1 MRSLRSKI
9 SLQMLAVGVI
19 PVVTLGAAIYWALAQ
34 SVGTFSRELGA
45 SYRIM
50 EAQVVGANLT
60 SAARSVMAET
70 DTYLLERIKDVRIWA
85 MDPIVVEAAIQGDRV
100 TARLGWP
107 RYPEI
112 AKNEAAIKAIEQRMD
127 KTRTLDPLP
136 RTTQYLKDQLAES
149 KVFKELFFTDKNG
162 YNVAISNLTSDFVQ
176 SDEEWWVDAWNLGI
190 DIGGTSKIALE
201 RKPDAPRRLQ
211 VVYDQSA
218 GVWSVAI
225 SVRIEHPATKEP
237 LGVMKA
243 VLDISAVQ
251 AVASRKAAEIKDS
264 DVKVFAPD
272 GMLLADTSVKH
283 DLKFIMKPEG
293 NLLAKRFQPAE
304 LALKGSG
311 KPAGYLLGIGEF
323 HGTRT
328 PTEQVIGYAR
338 SSGAEYF
345 KDVPNFS
352 GLGWG
357 ATVGQGQA
365 TAFAPIQ
372 PLATL
377 EGNLQGL
384 HRYLGLLLAVV
395 AVLAAAA
402 SAATGLLVARGI
414 ARPVL
419 DLSRAA
425 DRISLGDLD
434 AKIAVRSRDEIGTLA
449 ESIERMRTS
458 LKAAI
463 ERMRARRAGE
473 SPAVRSGAGLK
484 G

>member
-9 SLQMLAVGVI
+9 SLQMLVVGVI
-19 PVVTLGAAIYWALAQ
+19 PVIALGAAIYWALTQ

-45 SYRIM
+45 SYQIM

-60 SAARSVMAET
+60 NAARSVMAEI
-70 DTYLLERIKDVRIWA
+70 DTYLLERIKDVRVWA
-85 MDPIVVEAAIQGDRV
+85 TEPLVVEAALQGDRLS
-100 TARLGWP
+100 ARLGWP
-107 RYPEI
+107 RYPEV
-112 AKNEAAIKAIEQRMD
+112 AKNEVAIKAIEQRME
-127 KTRTLDPLP
+127 KTRALNPVP
-136 RTTQYLKDQLAES
+136 RATQYLVDQLRES
-149 KVFKELFFTDKNG
+149 KVFKEVFFTDRNG

-176 SDEEWWVDAWNLGI
+176 SDEEWWVKAWENGIHIGKVGYDA
-190 DIGGTSKIALE
+190 
-201 RKPDAPRRLQ
+201 
-211 VVYDQSA
+211 SA
-218 GVWSVAI
+218 GVFSVDI
-225 SVRIEHPATKEP
+225 HVRVQDPATGTP
-237 LGVMKA
+237 AGVMKA

-251 AVASRKAAEIKDS
+251 AIASRKAAEVRDG
-264 DVKVFAPD
+264 DVKVFKTD
-272 GMLLADTSVKH
+272 GLLLADTSVKH

-293 NLLAKRFQPAE
+293 NLLAKKFPPAD
-304 LALKGSG
+304 LALKGGG
-311 KPAGYLLGIGEF
+311 KPAGYLHGWGEF
-323 HGTRT
+323 HGTR
-328 PTEQVIGYAR
+328 PPAEQVIGYAR
-338 SSGAEYF
+338 SSGAEFF
-345 KDVPNFS
+345 KDVPNFT
-352 GLGWG
+352 GFGWA

-384 HRYLGLLLAVV
+384 HRYLGLLVAVV

-434 AKIAVRSRDEIGTLA
+434 AKITVRSRDEIGTLA

-473 SPAVRSGAGLK
+473 SPAVRSGAALRG
-484 G
+484 